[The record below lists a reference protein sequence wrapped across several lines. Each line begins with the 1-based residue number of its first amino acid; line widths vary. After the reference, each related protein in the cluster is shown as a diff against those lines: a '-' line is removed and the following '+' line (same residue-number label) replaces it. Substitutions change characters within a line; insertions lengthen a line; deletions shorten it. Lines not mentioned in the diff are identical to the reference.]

1 MSDEREERDE
11 RLARLLRCWGPPAVP
26 EGLDERVLAAYRRRT
41 LPLWRRLLKAEV
53 RVPLPVAAA
62 VLLLLVLSAVFA
74 LRPAPAGGTAAAPA
88 SASSGPV
95 QTARRPDPAVV
106 SRTSFVGFEPVDEMQ
121 ATVVTERTP

>member
-1 MSDEREERDE
+1 MNDEREERDE
-11 RLARLLRCWGPPAVP
+11 RLGRLLRCWGPPAVP

-88 SASSGPV
+88 SSGPV
-95 QTARRPDPAVV
+95 QAASRPDPAVV
-106 SRTSFVGFEPVDEMQ
+106 SRTSFMGFEPVDEMQ